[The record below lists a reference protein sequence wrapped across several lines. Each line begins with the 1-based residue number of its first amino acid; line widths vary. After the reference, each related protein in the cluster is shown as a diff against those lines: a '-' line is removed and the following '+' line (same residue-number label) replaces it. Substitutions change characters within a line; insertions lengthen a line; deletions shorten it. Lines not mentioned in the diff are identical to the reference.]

1 MGRTFFLYP
10 VSSFCYLDYSRK
22 EVGINCILRQKK
34 KDYGTRK
41 SLQAGE
47 ESLEELLAT
56 YRAEEEE
63 MKVSDPRHPLPE
75 PAKLR
80 FFPWVDVLC
89 SMLEAPDAIEVT
101 EETCPL
107 CGHKLL
113 NIHFS
118 SPCWTWN
125 ELCGRK
131 GPMTICPAC
140 PSQNVFSLEVMS

>member
-1 MGRTFFLYP
+1 MEHEKVYKLVESLRERL
-10 VSSFCYLDYSRK
+10 
-22 EVGINCILRQKK
+22 GI
-34 KDYGTRK
+34 
-41 SLQAGE
+41 E

-125 ELCGRK
+125 ELCGSK